1 MAVLNSPAPYDIWSD
16 GATAINSDLGG
27 IFEAHPQ
34 LAEVGD
40 PKPCPVAAGDAIFH
54 NGLVSL
60 AWHLLHRQVS
70 CRGRFARRGCTVQAP
85 T

>member
-1 MAVLNSPAPYDIWSD
+1 MAVLNSPAPCDICSD

-60 AWHLLHRQVS
+60 
-70 CRGRFARRGCTVQAP
+70 P
-85 T
+85 TAGS